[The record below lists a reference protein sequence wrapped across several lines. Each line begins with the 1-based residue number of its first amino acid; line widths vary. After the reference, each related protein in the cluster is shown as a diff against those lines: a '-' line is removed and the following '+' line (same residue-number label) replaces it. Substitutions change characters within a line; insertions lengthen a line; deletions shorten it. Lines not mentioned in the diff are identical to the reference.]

1 MSGWYG
7 RVTEDP
13 DDLSPLVDCMAFYDV
28 EYNDAMAEIKTKGRI
43 EDLAK
48 RLPGWVAF
56 RFTQLQELEAILEY
70 LNIKLRK
77 VKGERYQFYMEKYA
91 RQLTSR
97 DAEKYADADPK
108 VLELALLI
116 NQVALQRNKFLA
128 ICKAQENLNWQ
139 LSNIVKLRC
148 AGIEDSLLG

>member
-7 RVTEDP
+7 RVTADP
-13 DDLSPLVDCMAFYDV
+13 DDLSPLVDCMDFYEA
-28 EYNDAMAEIKTKGRI
+28 EYNDAMSEIKTKGRI

-56 RFTQLQELEAILEY
+56 RFAQLQELEAILEY

-77 VKGERYQFYMEKYA
+77 VKGERYQFFMEKYA
-91 RQLTSR
+91 RSLTSR
-97 DAEKYADADPK
+97 DAEKYADADSA

-116 NQVALQRNKFLA
+116 NQVALMRNKFLA
-128 ICKAQENLNWQ
+128 ISKAQEQMNWQ
-139 LSNIVKLRC
+139 LGNITKLRV
-148 AGIEDSLLG
+148 AGIEDSSI

>member
-7 RVTEDP
+7 RVTADP
-13 DDLSPLVDCMAFYDV
+13 DDLSPLVDCMDFYDI
-28 EYNDAMAEIKTKGRI
+28 EYNDAMTEIKTKGRI

-56 RFTQLQELEAILEY
+56 RFAQLQELEAILEY

-116 NQVALQRNKFLA
+116 NQVALTRNKFLA
-128 ICKAQENLNWQ
+128 ISKAQENLNWQ

-148 AGIEDSLLG
+148 AGIEDSSLG